1 MADGNLLRQ
10 LPSVERLLQEPAIQ
24 ALVLAHTRPVVLAA
38 VRATLDAERTAIR
51 AGAGPRDLPALVA
64 AVAAHVQA
72 LARPPLRRVLNATG
86 VVLHTN
92 LGRAPL
98 SASALEA
105 IAAIAG
111 SYTNL
116 EYDLVGGTRGSR
128 HEHVVER
135 LQRLTGAPAALVVN
149 NNASAVLLA
158 LAALAA
164 GREVIVSR
172 GQLVEI
178 GGGFRVPEVLRQSGA
193 RLVEVGTTNRTYI
206 EDYAAAITPDTALL
220 LRVHPSNFQVRGFV
234 HSASLAELVALGRQH
249 GLPVV
254 DDLGS
259 GAVLDTAAYGLA
271 HEPMVQESVRAGA
284 GLVCFS
290 GDKLL
295 GGPQAGI
302 LVGEAPLIARLKRH
316 PLLRAVRPDKL
327 TLAALA
333 ATLDHYLRGEAEQVV
348 PVWRMI
354 AAPGDA
360 LAARAERWAAAL
372 RDWGVPARV
381 EAGQSPVGGGS
392 LPDETLPTWLV
403 ALAVADPMALAA
415 RLRTGDPPVVAR
427 IERDRLLLDPRTIL
441 PEEDA
446 LLLAA
451 LAAALAPPAPTSL
464 PAGEP
469 ASAP

>member
-1 MADGNLLRQ
+1 MADGNPLRQ
-10 LPSVERLLQEPAIQ
+10 LPSVERLLQEPAVQ
-24 ALVLAHTRPVVLAA
+24 TLALTHTRPVVLAA
-38 VRATLDAERTAIR
+38 VRAALDAERAAVR
-51 AGAGPRDLPALVA
+51 AGAAPRDLAALVA
-64 AVAAHVQA
+64 AVTAQIEAF
-72 LARPPLRRVLNATG
+72 ARPPLRRVLNATG

-98 SASALEA
+98 SASAL
-105 IAAIAG
+105 AALAAVG
-111 SYTNL
+111 GGYSNL
-116 EYDLVGGTRGSR
+116 EYDLETGARGSR
-128 HEHVVER
+128 HEHVAER
-135 LQRLTGAPAALVVN
+135 LRRLTGAPAALVVN
-149 NNASAVLLA
+149 NNASAVLLV

-206 EDYAAAITPDTALL
+206 DDYAAAITPDTALL
-220 LRVHPSNFQVRGFV
+220 LRVHPSNFQLRGFV
-234 HSASLAELVALGRQH
+234 HSATLDELVALGRQH

-259 GAVLDTAAYGLA
+259 GAVLDTAAFGLA

-302 LVGEAPLIARLKRH
+302 IVGDASLVARLKRH

-333 ATLDHYLRGEAEQVV
+333 ATLDHYLRGEALQAI
-348 PVWRMI
+348 PIWRMI
-354 AAPGDA
+354 AAPA
-360 LAARAERWAAAL
+360 EMLAARAERWAAAL
-372 RDWGVPARV
+372 RGWDVPATV
-381 EAGQSPVGGGS
+381 VAGASPVGGGS
-392 LPDETLPTWLV
+392 LPEETLPTWLV

-415 RLRTGDPPVVAR
+415 RLRAGEPPVIAR
-427 IERDRLLLDPRTIL
+427 IERERLLLDPRTIL

-446 LLLAA
+446 LLLTALQAA
-451 LAAALAPPAPTSL
+451 LAATS
-464 PAGEP
+464 
-469 ASAP
+469 ASPSSPVESTISS